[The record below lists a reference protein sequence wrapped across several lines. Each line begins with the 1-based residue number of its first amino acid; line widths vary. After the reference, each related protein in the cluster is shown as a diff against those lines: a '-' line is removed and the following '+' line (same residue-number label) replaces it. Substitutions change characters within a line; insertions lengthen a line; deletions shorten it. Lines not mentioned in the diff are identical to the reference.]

1 MRDGGGLRLNEKQD
15 ALTKRELM
23 HLLLKMMVH
32 APNPMDRQFAA
43 GELRKLVAK
52 A

>member
-1 MRDGGGLRLNEKQD
+1 MSEKKD
-15 ALTKRELM
+15 VLTKQEMM
-23 HLLLKMMVH
+23 HLLLKLLVH
-32 APNPMDRQFAA
+32 APNPRDRQYAA